1 MPEPKEVV
9 LTYVDAFNKGDLE
22 VLCSLFTTNVPFG
35 ACWDGVPW
43 KRFFP
48 PGKDY

>member
-22 VLCSLFTTNVPFG
+22 VLCSLFTTNVLI
-35 ACWDGVPW
+35 WGVLGWGSVEPVRPIW
-43 KRFFP
+43 KR
-48 PGKDY
+48 Y